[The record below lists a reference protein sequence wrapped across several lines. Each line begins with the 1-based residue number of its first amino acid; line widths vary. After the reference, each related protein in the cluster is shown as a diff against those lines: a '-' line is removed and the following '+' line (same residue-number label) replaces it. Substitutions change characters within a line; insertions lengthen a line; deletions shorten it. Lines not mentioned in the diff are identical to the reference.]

1 MPPRASGQR
10 ATASRTSR
18 VIVLTLPM
26 TRSWTI
32 GGKTSTARNTNQR
45 SMPSRDREP
54 GAATTRTQLGGDPRP
69 RRRAALSG
77 TRGTNSSAPNGVY
90 RKVYVSDQS

>member
-26 TRSWTI
+26 TRSCTI
-32 GGKTSTARNTNQR
+32 GGKVTTARSTSQR
-45 SMPSRDREP
+45 STPFHGRAYHR
-54 GAATTRTQLGGDPRP
+54 AATPSTTSLMPIQAH
-69 RRRAALSG
+69 AAAVALKG
-77 TRGTNSSAPNGVY
+77 TRGTNSRAPSGV
-90 RKVYVSDQS
+90 